1 MVVGSALDFIF
12 IVSQLTTI
20 LTNTLKSIKHYN
32 QTQALWIL
40 SLISCFWSELVLIP
54 RPRLVFF
61 FVSLGFYFWAWAQG
75 RAPAKTARA
84 QPRSRSRSST
94 VAAPS
99 RAPSPRSRPL
109 PRHRSRLRAQS
120 APPPP
125 DTREVASPRTGGA
138 GTKPTAGQNPDCP
151 AAIVS
156 SWPPSDNCFI
166 LFFIFYY

>member
-75 RAPAKTARA
+75 RALAKTARA
-84 QPRSRSRSST
+84 QPRSRSRSPWLSPKPEVEAAT
-94 VAAPS
+94 AAPEPP
-99 RAPSPRSRPL
+99 ASPTST
-109 PRHRSRLRAQS
+109 
-120 APPPP
+120 PP
-125 DTREVASPRTGGA
+125 DTREVAPPRTGGA
-138 GTKPTAGQNPDCP
+138 GTKPTVGRNPDCP
-151 AAIVS
+151 AAMVS
-156 SWPPSDNCFI
+156 SWSPSDNCF
-166 LFFIFYY
+166 FFFFFF